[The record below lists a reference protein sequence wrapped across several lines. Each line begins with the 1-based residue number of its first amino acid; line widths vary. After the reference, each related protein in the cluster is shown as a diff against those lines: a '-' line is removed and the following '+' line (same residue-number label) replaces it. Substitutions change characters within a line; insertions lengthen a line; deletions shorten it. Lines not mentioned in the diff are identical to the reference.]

1 MIRELDENQSVLT
14 VAAMLALALLLTP
27 ADSARGQGLV
37 PQGRAYEYTV
47 LVDSSVVNLEFETAF
62 ADSSLYDDVDSTL
75 VRFDDVIPAQWSYAF
90 ADSLRR
96 YWRNDTPGDPIE
108 NEIQLVGFERPGLR
122 VFYDPPLPWVP
133 SLAEISV
140 GLEWVWVGRTWPD
153 ALSAGPDTLHFRV
166 EAAESVEFQSG
177 SSLPAWKLIVQESPD
192 FPVAT
197 GGSVDL
203 TGWPKQRGQKRFEPL
218 HYWYGAFY
226 DGGRHQLRLRDDE
239 VILRPDLSTPVRRE
253 SMGGFRG
260 RFLKPASPSP
270 APESSAGG
278 ASRAPR

>member
-1 MIRELDENQSVLT
+1 MTRGLDGHRVVLSA
-14 VAAMLALALLLTP
+14 VASLVLALLLSS
-27 ADSARGQGLV
+27 AGSARGQGLV
-37 PQGRAYEYTV
+37 PQGRIYEYAV
-47 LVDSSVVNLEFETAF
+47 LVDSSVVTLEFETAF
-62 ADSSLYDDVDSTL
+62 ADSSSLYGDVDSTV

-96 YWRNDTPGDPIE
+96 YWRNDTPGDPVE

-133 SLAEISV
+133 SLTELSV
-140 GLEWVWVGRTWPD
+140 GLEWMWVGRIWPD

-166 EAAESVEFQSG
+166 EAAENVEFHAG

-192 FPVAT
+192 FPVAA

-203 TGWPKQRGQKRFEPL
+203 TGWPKRSDQKRFEPL

-226 DGGRHQLRLRDDE
+226 DGGPHQLRLRDDE
-239 VILRPDLSTPVRRE
+239 VMLVPDLATPVRRE
-253 SMGGFRG
+253 SMGGFRA
-260 RFLKPASPSP
+260 RF
-270 APESSAGG
+270 APPV
-278 ASRAPR
+278 RN